1 MHFQRYISHS
11 GGCVRTSRGAA
22 AAGRCKNSS
31 IAEHRER
38 VLASTVIQHTVS
50 WQMTGA
56 GNRSWIARAVAKLD
70 EDRATEAATP
80 LLARDLRELPNCRM
94 HLKEKTA

>member
-11 GGCVRTSRGAA
+11 GGCVRTSRGAV

-38 VLASTVIQHTVS
+38 VLASTLIQRTVS
-50 WQMTGA
+50 WRMTGA
-56 GNRSWIARAVAKLD
+56 GNRSWIARAVAKLG
-70 EDRATEAATP
+70 EDPDTEVETP
-80 LLARDLRELPNCRM
+80 LLALHLHEIPHCRM
-94 HLKEKTA
+94 YIKYE